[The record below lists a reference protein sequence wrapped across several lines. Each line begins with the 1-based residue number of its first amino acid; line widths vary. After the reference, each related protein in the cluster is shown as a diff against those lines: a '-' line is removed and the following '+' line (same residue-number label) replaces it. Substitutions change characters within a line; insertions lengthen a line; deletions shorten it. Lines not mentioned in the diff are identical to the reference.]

1 VCVGEM
7 EMETEREKRIDKIVS
22 ETRLLRTVSKTNIKY
37 EFNSIQF
44 NSIHF
49 ISIQFNS
56 IQFTV
61 TVLLRLNY
69 LPFIIYI
76 YIYYHVLVYINNST
90 CTCTCTR
97 TVTCDI

>member
-1 VCVGEM
+1 M

-44 NSIHF
+44 NSIQF
-49 ISIQFNS
+49 IS

-69 LPFIIYI
+69 LPFIIYIYI